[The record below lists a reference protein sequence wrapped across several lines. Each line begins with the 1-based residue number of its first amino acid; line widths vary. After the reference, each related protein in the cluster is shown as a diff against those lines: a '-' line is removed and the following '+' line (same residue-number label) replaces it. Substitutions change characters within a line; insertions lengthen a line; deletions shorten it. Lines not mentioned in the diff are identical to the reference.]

1 MNFDGA
7 SQSCFPSPGVSGST
21 GRNTYPLVGEDT
33 VPFVGVGDNGKTRRN
48 FLFRLV
54 VNVAVIFTS
63 THTSVGVIALD
74 ESFTPDGVSKR
85 IHVFGHRFPL
95 GRLLGPEPLRHC
107 IHVKRGMGG
116 YKAPSSTHLSYN
128 CAHSCPSELEGF
140 CPCCSAVKR

>member
-1 MNFDGA
+1 MTARPRVA
-7 SQSCFPSPGVSGST
+7 SPLQAFQGPPDVIRTPPVS
-21 GRNTYPLVGEDT
+21 EDT

-63 THTSVGVIALD
+63 THTSVGIIALD

-95 GRLLGPEPLRHC
+95 GRLFGPEPLRHW

-116 YKAPSSTHLSYN
+116 YIQGIIEHALIVQLLTQLSRRVGGVL
-128 CAHSCPSELEGF
+128 SMLRG
-140 CPCCSAVKR
+140 R